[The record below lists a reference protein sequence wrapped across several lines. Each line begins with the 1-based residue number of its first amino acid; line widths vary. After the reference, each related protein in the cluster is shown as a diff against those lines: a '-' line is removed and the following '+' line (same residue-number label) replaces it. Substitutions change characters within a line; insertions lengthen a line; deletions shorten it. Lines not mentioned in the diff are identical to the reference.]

1 VQERFLAFKDLKA
14 VSEDA
19 PAEYPVDNSK
29 AAKELGLSLTPV
41 KSTYLDMA
49 ATIIALGI
57 VSSAA

>member
-1 VQERFLAFKDLKA
+1 MAFKDLKA